1 MDGFDLEQQVFC
13 YFIMGTAFPL
23 IWGSFFLIF
32 TMEPSIF
39 DFDCTYIINWGYVTA
54 VFLFLIAFFYLI
66 LIIWSLCAFE

>member
-1 MDGFDLEQQVFC
+1 M
-13 YFIMGTAFPL
+13 
-23 IWGSFFLIF
+23 
-32 TMEPSIF
+32 F